1 MEPQEDFLDSD
12 TQIPGQ
18 TYTLLSFVSPEKIL
32 RSKELWMQQK
42 FLETFIKN
50 YDLKYK
56 DFESK
61 YKDFLYINSEKLEEQ
76 FHTEND
82 FKTTVRGVKVR
93 GTYANM
99 KEAQFRAKKLQKLDP
114 NFNVFIGQVGFWLPW
129 DPDTLQIDDQEYA
142 EGELNNLVKKYRENK
157 DATDTHFSENVQYA
171 KDQAQAATQKSVEA
185 AASDSTAITDVEDVE
200 EIVNEGL
207 PVSETAQAVPQTEL
221 SSLEA
226 VDPWLARKSA

>member
-12 TQIPGQ
+12 SQIPGQ

-32 RSKELWMQQK
+32 RSKELWMHQK

-50 YDLKYK
+50 YDLKYA

-61 YKDFLYINSEKLEEQ
+61 YKDFLYINSEKLEEE

-99 KEAQFRAKKLQKLDP
+99 KEAQFRAKKLQKSDP

-129 DPDTLQIDDQEYA
+129 DPDTLKIDDQEYA

-157 DATDTHFSENVQYA
+157 EATDTHFSENVQYA
-171 KDQAQAATQKSVEA
+171 KDQAHIAAQKS
-185 AASDSTAITDVEDVE
+185 SDSPPDPTSSVE
-200 EIVNEGL
+200 EVVNVDEDL
-207 PVSETAQAVPQTEL
+207 SASRSVPETEL

-226 VDPWLARKSA
+226 IDPWLARKST